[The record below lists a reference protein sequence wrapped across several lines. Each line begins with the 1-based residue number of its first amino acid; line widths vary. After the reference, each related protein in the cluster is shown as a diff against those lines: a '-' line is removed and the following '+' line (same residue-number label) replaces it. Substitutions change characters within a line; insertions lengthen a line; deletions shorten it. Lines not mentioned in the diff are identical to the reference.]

1 MQLMTVIDA
10 GEAPVLV
17 GMRPPQPR
25 PKSRLSSDGG
35 DNPFDGIPLAAYE
48 QPIWRQPTPFM
59 KAWIVNDPAALK
71 RVLIDNV
78 ANYPKTDAE
87 NRMFRAAF
95 GDGLLSRDGEQWRA
109 HRRIMAPSFDP
120 RSVAGYGEAMA
131 QASVEF
137 ADGWAK
143 LEYGAEVDVS
153 SEMTRLAL
161 EIICRT
167 AFSGDAGEMVH
178 VTGTALHD
186 SGEAFNFN
194 LLDLLPIISGIRM
207 RNRERLFGELFAPLD
222 DALNRLIEQRRANP
236 GKQDLLGRLVAALD
250 EETGAKLTTRE
261 VRDEV
266 LTIFVAGHETT
277 ASAMTFIWYV
287 LSHYSAWEAR
297 LHAELSEVLGGR
309 APTAADLPK
318 LQVARRIV
326 EETMRLYPPAPG
338 LSARIAKQADELSG
352 VRIPKGAMIGVSSW
366 VLHRHRTLWDDPETF
381 DPDRFLPERSA
392 GRPRLA
398 YLPFGGGPRV
408 CIGQM
413 MAMQEATLILA
424 TLAQRFR
431 LRLRPGYPV
440 VIQQRVTIR
449 PKDGLPMRLERR

>member
-1 MQLMTVIDA
+1 MTVIDA

-17 GMRPPQPR
+17 GMRPPGPR
-25 PKSRLSSDGG
+25 PKAQLSSDGR
-35 DNPFDGIPLAAYE
+35 DNPFETIPMAAYE
-48 QPIWRQPTPFM
+48 QPVWRIPSIFQR
-59 KAWIVNDPAALK
+59 AWMVSDPAGIK
-71 RVLIDNV
+71 QVLIDKV
-78 ANYPKTDAE
+78 ANYPKTDTE
-87 NRMFRAAF
+87 NRLFRAAF
-95 GDGLLSRDGEQWRA
+95 GDGLLSRGGEAWRA

-120 RSVAGYGEAMA
+120 RSVAGYSAAMA
-131 QASVEF
+131 EASADF

-143 LEYGAEVDVS
+143 LADGVELDVS
-153 SEMTRLAL
+153 AEMTRLTL

-167 AFSGDAGEMVH
+167 AFSGDAAEMVE
-178 VTGTALHD
+178 VTGSSLHE
-186 SGEAFNFN
+186 SGEAFKFN
-194 LLDLLPIISGIRM
+194 LLDVVPIISGIRM
-207 RNRERLFGELFAPLD
+207 KQRERLFGQLFEALD
-222 DALNRLIEQRRANP
+222 GALNRLIEQRRANP
-236 GKQDLLGRLVAALD
+236 GKLDLLGRLVAALD
-250 EETGAKLTTRE
+250 EETGAKLSTQE

-297 LHAELSEVLGGR
+297 LHAELAEVLGGR
-309 APTAADLPK
+309 TPTDADLPK
-318 LQVARRIV
+318 LQVTRRIV
-326 EETMRLYPPAPG
+326 EESMRLYPPAPG
-338 LSARIAKQADELSG
+338 ISARIAKEADEICG
-352 VRIPKGAMIGVSSW
+352 VRIPKGGIISIASW
-366 VLHRHRTLWDDPETF
+366 VLHRHRSLWDNPETF

-392 GRPRLA
+392 GRPRFA

-413 MAMQEATLILA
+413 MAMNEATLILA

-449 PKDGLPMRLERR
+449 PRDGLPMRIERR